1 MSTHTFLEFRMM
13 DIREI
18 YKSSHQFDDLS
29 RLFEDYKL
37 TEINFLELS
46 TGRDHKYIHNST
58 FNCNYFLQN
67 FKERIFK
74 KRFNHSINVFETI

>member
-1 MSTHTFLEFRMM
+1 MSVHTFLEFRMM

-46 TGRDHKYIHNST
+46 TGRDHQVYSQFH
-58 FNCNYFLQN
+58 F
-67 FKERIFK
+67 
-74 KRFNHSINVFETI
+74 

>member
-1 MSTHTFLEFRMM
+1 MSAHTFLEFRMM

-46 TGRDHKYIHNST
+46 TDRDHQVYSQFH
-58 FNCNYFLQN
+58 F
-67 FKERIFK
+67 
-74 KRFNHSINVFETI
+74 

>member
-1 MSTHTFLEFRMM
+1 MSAHTFLEFRMM

-18 YKSSHQFDDLS
+18 YKSSHQFDDLL

-46 TGRDHKYIHNST
+46 TGRDH
-58 FNCNYFLQN
+58 
-67 FKERIFK
+67 
-74 KRFNHSINVFETI
+74 